1 MEKIRVSVYWEVGKD
16 EAGNQLISYLRD
28 DLAEIKLGVLDKEE
42 DIAVEIVG
50 ISNDEITVKADGK
63 KYPLKKGERVEFD
76 CWTGYYGDS
85 SDNQYFFI
93 ISWEDEAISNYT
105 ETMLDLKKD
114 YIKN

>member
-1 MEKIRVSVYWEVGKD
+1 MEKIRVSVYWETRKD
-16 EAGNQLISYLRD
+16 KDGNQLISYLRD
-28 DLAEIKLGVLDKEE
+28 DLAEIELGVLDKEE
-42 DIAVEIVG
+42 DIAVEIIE
-50 ISNDEITVKADGK
+50 ISKDEITFKADGK

-76 CWTGYYGDS
+76 CWPGYYGDS

>member
-1 MEKIRVSVYWEVGKD
+1 MEKIRVSVYWKVGKD

-28 DLAEIKLGVLDKEE
+28 DLAEIKLGLLEKEE
-42 DIAVEIVG
+42 DIEVEIVE
-50 ISNDEITVKADGK
+50 IADEQIVLKADGY

-76 CWTGYYGDS
+76 CWTGYYGVS
-85 SDNQYFFI
+85 SDNQYFFV